1 MIDATKIKP
10 HMPIVCSENGK
21 FAVVDHLEGSN
32 VIKVT
37 KDDAGRHHYIPL
49 SWVTSVDTKVHV
61 DRTGDQAM
69 REWWSSPPEALK
81 SNEKSHATAKR
92 PSKDAPAGAEAAPA
106 ERSSLPGERA
116 EGEGMLAPAPGHDA
130 PKAAALEGEGSY
142 SAARRYDAGVARSV
156 EKGDAEK
163 LGEEAA
169 KALDGAEGKE
179 LRKAEQAAKHGHA
192 H

>member
-81 SNEKSHATAKR
+81 
-92 PSKDAPAGAEAAPA
+92 AEAAPG

-116 EGEGMLAPAPGHDA
+116 EGEGMLASAPAHDA
-130 PKAAALEGEGSY
+130 PKKAATELEGEGSY
-142 SAARRYDAGVARSV
+142 SAGRRYDEGVQRSV
-156 EKGDAEK
+156 AKGDAEK
-163 LGEEAA
+163 LGKEAA